1 MKLLDIMTSP
11 WMIAPEKLNEIRAIY
26 QAHMR
31 GDKIDIKGITA
42 KVDLT
47 AKSKST
53 AEKDYDV
60 VNGAAI
66 IPIMDVIT
74 KYPSFWSFFFG
85 GTSSLEVARLFGE
98 AMNDS
103 SVASIILNI
112 DSPGGTVD
120 GTQEL
125 AELIYS
131 SRGSKPIIAYTDGM
145 IASAAYYIGAAAD
158 AIYISGD
165 MPVTGSIGVVATH
178 IDVSKAYEEA
188 GYKITEIYA
197 GKYKR
202 IASSYKPLTEDGA
215 GYIQDQ
221 VDYIYSIF
229 VDDIAKYRGVS
240 VKQVLENMADGKIFI
255 GRQAIDAGLV
265 DGVSTFDRL
274 INIELPVMQSNLS
287 AEAWLENL
295 NKEFKHGSKIERI

>member
-11 WMIAPEKLNEIRAIY
+11 WMIVPEKLNEIRALY
-26 QAHMR
+26 EAHMR

-42 KVDLT
+42 KVELA

-53 AEKDYDV
+53 GEKDYDV
-60 VNGAAI
+60 INGAAI

-74 KYPSFWSFFFG
+74 KYQSFWSFFFG
-85 GTSSLEVARLFGE
+85 GTSSMEVARLFKA
-98 AMNDS
+98 AMDDP
-103 SVASIILNI
+103 SVDSIILNI

-131 SRGSKPIIAYTDGM
+131 FRGRKPIVAYTDGM
-145 IASAAYYIGAAAD
+145 MASAAYYIGAPAD

-165 MPVTGSIGVVATH
+165 MPPVGSIGVVTSH
-178 IDVSKAYEEA
+178 IDYSKMDEKFGIKE
-188 GYKITEIYA
+188 TEIYA

-202 IASSYKPLTEDGA
+202 IASFVKPLSKEGKA
-215 GYIQDQ
+215 YLQDR

-229 VDDIAKYRGVS
+229 VDDVAKYRGVS
-240 VKQVLENMADGKIFI
+240 VEQVLENMADGKIFI
-255 GRQAIDAGLV
+255 GKQSLDAGLV
-265 DGVSTFDRL
+265 DGVSTLDRL
-274 INIELPVMQSNLS
+274 INIELPVMQSNIS
-287 AEAWLENL
+287 AEAWLKNL
-295 NKEFKHGSKIERI
+295 NMEMKNA